1 MKAARTICLFVTSLV
16 LCGCVQMEWR
26 GGMIPH
32 VGLKNA
38 KPAPQQINLSH
49 SKKWRTGDLNWPQ
62 FRGPKRDGHSPDQ
75 GTIIHWENTP
85 TLVWEDTCGAGHSS
99 IITSTSLIY
108 TLEQIGDEETLTA
121 RFCES
126 GKLAWQYKEKTKWE
140 DMMSGPGPR
149 STPTLHKNQLIAL
162 FSNGTLVNL
171 DPQTGE
177 KHWEASTLPEDH
189 HFPEWGISCSP
200 LIWKNKII
208 LSLGGEVG
216 AAQAYD
222 LKSGRSIWR
231 GESFERGTYLSP
243 TILNLLDEDHL
254 IVAVEGSILGLDP
267 ETGIKKWEQ
276 PWKIFLNNAQIAQPL
291 LIAEDTFLISAGYG
305 KGAECLQIR
314 KDGDGYNFSTL
325 WKSKDLK
332 TKFSNSILHDGSIY
346 GFSENLLVCVDAKTG
361 DLNWRGKKYGYGRIL
376 LASDKLVLLGN
387 TGELTVVNATPDSF
401 QEIYSGQLLGNAR
414 CWNGPALVNG
424 YLFAR
429 NGEQI
434 ACFDWAN

>member
-1 MKAARTICLFVTSLV
+1 MATRLAWLFVTTILFSA
-16 LCGCVQMEWR
+16 CVQMEWR

-32 VGLKNA
+32 IGLKEVNPTPLQSDLNHTGA
-38 KPAPQQINLSH
+38 
-49 SKKWRTGDLNWPQ
+49 WRSGNFNWPQ
-62 FRGPKRDGHSPDQ
+62 FRGPKRDGHAPDQ
-75 GTIIHWENTP
+75 ETTINWENTP

-108 TLEQIGDEETLTA
+108 TLEQIGDDETLTA
-121 RFCES
+121 RLLEN
-126 GKLAWQYKEKTKWE
+126 GKVAWQYKEKTRWD

-149 STPTLHKNQLIAL
+149 STPTLHQDQLIVL

-171 DPQTGE
+171 DPETGE
-177 KHWEASTLPEDH
+177 KHWETSTLPKDH

-200 LIWKNKII
+200 LIWKDQII
-208 LSLGGEVG
+208 LSLGGDAG
-216 AAQAYD
+216 AAQTYD
-222 LKSGRSIWR
+222 LKTGKLVWR
-231 GESFERGTYLSP
+231 GEPSERGVYLSP
-243 TILNLLDEDHL
+243 TILNFIGEEHL
-254 IVAVEGSILGLDP
+254 FVAVEGSIIGLDP
-267 ETGIKKWEQ
+267 KNGKTRWKH
-276 PWKIFLNNAQIAQPL
+276 PWKIFLNNVQIAQPIRL
-291 LIAEDTFLISAGYG
+291 SDNTFLLSAGYG

-332 TKFSNSILHDGSIY
+332 TKFSNAILHDGSIY
-346 GFSENLLVCVDAKTG
+346 GFSESLLVCLDAKTG

-376 LASDKLVLLGN
+376 LAEDKLVLLGN

-434 ACFDWAN
+434 ACFDWAK

>member
-1 MKAARTICLFVTSLV
+1 MATRLAWLFVTTILFS
-16 LCGCVQMEWR
+16 GCVQMEWR

-32 VGLKNA
+32 IGLKEVNPTPLQSDLNHTGA
-38 KPAPQQINLSH
+38 
-49 SKKWRTGDLNWPQ
+49 WRSGNFNWPQ
-62 FRGPKRDGHSPDQ
+62 FRGPKRDGHAPDQ
-75 GTIIHWENTP
+75 ETTINWENTP
-85 TLVWEDTCGAGHSS
+85 TLVWEDSCGAGHSS

-121 RFCES
+121 RLPDN
-126 GKLAWQYKEKTKWE
+126 GRPTWQYKEKTRWD

-149 STPTLHKNQLIAL
+149 STPTLHNDKLIVL

-171 DPQTGE
+171 DPKTGE
-177 KHWEASTLPEDH
+177 KHWETSTLPKDH

-208 LSLGGEVG
+208 LSHGGEVG

-222 LKSGRSIWR
+222 LNSGKLIWQ
-231 GESFERGTYLSP
+231 GEPSERGTYLSP
-243 TILNLLDEDHL
+243 TILNLLGENHL
-254 IVAVEGSILGLDP
+254 IVAVEGAILGLDP
-267 ETGIKKWEQ
+267 ETGIKKWEH

-291 LIAEDTFLISAGYG
+291 PLAEDTFLISAGYG

-376 LASDKLVLLGN
+376 LAEDKLVLLGN
-387 TGELTVVNATPDSF
+387 TGELTVVNATPDF
-401 QEIYSGQLLGNAR
+401 FKEIYSGQLLGNAR

-434 ACFDWAN
+434 ACFNWAK

>member
-1 MKAARTICLFVTSLV
+1 MKAARTIWLFVTTLV

-126 GKLAWQYKEKTKWE
+126 GKLAWQYKEKTKWD

-177 KHWEASTLPEDH
+177 KHWGTSTLPEDH

-208 LSLGGEVG
+208 LSLGGEAG

-231 GESFERGTYLSP
+231 GESSERGTYLSP

-314 KDGDGYNFSTL
+314 KDGNGYNFSTI

-376 LASDKLVLLGN
+376 LASGKLVLLGN